1 VDACYSTYRS
11 SFPNGEHLREA
22 RTDAEAARQACQL
35 AASVPQRPQSP
46 PPAAGATPT
55 PTPTPTRR
63 PPPAAAPAPTPA
75 PAPSPAPAPAPTPA
89 PTPSAALPDGT
100 YMAVRTF
107 VEAKS
112 QSDPASCPPSTNI
125 QVTVQG
131 NVIRFENYE
140 SNTGITRKWKGTVL
154 ADGKIAF
161 LGSDA
166 SPPTTNY
173 LTILGDYRSAE
184 ITSKF
189 CGKGYFKI
197 TR

>member
-1 VDACYSTYRS
+1 
-11 SFPNGEHLREA
+11 
-22 RTDAEAARQACQL
+22 
-35 AASVPQRPQSP
+35 
-46 PPAAGATPT
+46 
-55 PTPTPTRR
+55 
-63 PPPAAAPAPTPA
+63 
-75 PAPSPAPAPAPTPA
+75 
-89 PTPSAALPDGT
+89 
-100 YMAVRTF
+100 MAVRTF

-131 NVIRFENYE
+131 SVIRFENYE
-140 SNTGITRKWKGTVL
+140 NNTGITRRWKGTVL
-154 ADGKIAF
+154 PDGKIAF

-197 TR
+197 SR